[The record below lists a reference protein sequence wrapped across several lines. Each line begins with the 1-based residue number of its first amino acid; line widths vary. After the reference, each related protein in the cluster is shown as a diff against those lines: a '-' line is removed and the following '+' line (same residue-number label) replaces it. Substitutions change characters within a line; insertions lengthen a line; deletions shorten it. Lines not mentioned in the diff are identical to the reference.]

1 MNLLS
6 RHKALFISLGLLL
19 IFFIS
24 SLYWLLFRPPSGT
37 SMTKVITIKKGMHL
51 KKISTMLEQEGI
63 IRNRHFFIGMATLL
77 GKKAEIKAGE
87 YEFDTR
93 MLPFEVLN
101 SLVKGQVKRHLVTIP
116 EGYTLSQIA
125 QYLEDLNIVEKEPF
139 LQKASSPAFI
149 ASLGLS
155 QPTLNR
161 PYTSTVQGQ
170 HGSGITQSGT
180 LSTLEGYLFPETYH
194 LIKEMAPEE
203 VVKLMV
209 QQFKKVFG
217 PELQTR
223 ASQSGISQ
231 REAVILAS
239 IIEKE
244 TSLLEEKPLIS
255 AVLHNRLK
263 KKIPLQSDPTVIYG
277 TKNFDGNL
285 TKEHLMKPSPYNTYL
300 ISGLPPTPICNP
312 GKESILAALYPAPVT
327 YLYFV
332 SKNDG
337 SHYFS
342 STIEEHNQ
350 AVWKYQKSKKGI
362 SGKITRAP

>member
-1 MNLLS
+1 MMNLLS
-6 RHKALFISLGLLL
+6 RRKALYISLGLLL
-19 IFFIS
+19 IFFIF
-24 SLYWLLFRPPSGT
+24 SLYWFLFRPPSET
-37 SMTKVITIKKGMHL
+37 SLTKIITIKKGMHL

-77 GKKAEIKAGE
+77 RKKAGIKAGE
-87 YEFDTR
+87 YEFHTR
-93 MLPFEVLN
+93 MLPLEVLN
-101 SLVKGQVKRHLVTIP
+101 ALVKGQVKRHLVTIP

-125 QYLEDLNIVEKEPF
+125 QYLEDLNIVGKEAF

-149 ASLGLS
+149 ASLDLS
-155 QPTLNR
+155 PPTLNQYR
-161 PYTSTVQGQ
+161 SGLTQGD
-170 HGSGITQSGT
+170 T

-209 QQFKKVFG
+209 HQFKKVFG
-217 PELQTR
+217 PELQNR
-223 ASQSGISQ
+223 ASGLGMSQ
-231 REAVILAS
+231 REVVILAS

-244 TSLLEEKPLIS
+244 TPLSEERPLIS
-255 AVLHNRLK
+255 AVFHNRLK

-277 TKNFDGNL
+277 IKNFNGNL
-285 TKEHLMKPSPYNTYL
+285 TKEHLLKPTPYNTYL

-312 GKESILAALYPAPVT
+312 GKDSVFAALYPAPVP

-342 STIEEHNQ
+342 SNIEDHNQ
-350 AVWKYQKSKKGI
+350 AVWKYQKYPHKK
-362 SGKITRAP
+362 